1 MNGMFLLFAMVLC
14 VMALA
19 FVVYPLLREPRQE
32 TGDTRQAINL
42 RVHRDRVRELDQ
54 DLATGTLTQAQYDT
68 ALADLERELLDSGG
82 IEPDAV
88 NSETAHEG
96 RGPRRVAAIAAF
108 ASIAVLPF
116 MAVGLY
122 LGVGYADEVFA
133 TQLPP
138 GEVAS
143 MQEPAPASDEAMQ
156 RQFER
161 LAQELQGRLAQNPD
175 DLEGWILL
183 GRTLTFMDDL
193 AAAERAFRE
202 AMAHG
207 GDGDPNLLTRYADV
221 LAERQGSLEGE
232 PRALIERALS
242 IDPDH
247 AQGLWMAGSLAF
259 EEADLDAARQYWE
272 RLLGVLPGDSPE
284 ADIIRGNL
292 SQVALSAA
300 EG

>member
-1 MNGMFLLFAMVLC
+1 MNGIFLLFAMVLC

-19 FVVYPLLREPRQE
+19 FVVYPLLREPCQE
-32 TGDTRQAINL
+32 MSHSRRAINFK
-42 RVHRDRVRELDQ
+42 VHRDRVGELDQ
-54 DLATGTLTQAQYDT
+54 DLAAGTLTQEQYDT

-82 IEPDAV
+82 VEPDA
-88 NSETAHEG
+88 AHGDASSEG
-96 RGPRRVAAIAAF
+96 RGPRRMAGITAF
-108 ASIAVLPF
+108 ASVALVPF
-116 MAVGLY
+116 MAVGIY

-143 MQEPAPASDEAMQ
+143 MPEPPPVSEEGMQ
-156 RQFER
+156 RQFEQ
-161 LAQELQGRLAQNPD
+161 LSQQLQGRLAQNPD

-183 GRTLTFMDDL
+183 GRTLTFLDDL

-202 AMAHG
+202 AMVHG
-207 GDGDPNLLTRYADV
+207 GDRDPNLLTRYADV
-221 LAERQGSLEGE
+221 LAEQQGSMAGE
-232 PRALIERALS
+232 PRELIERALV

-259 EEADLDAARQYWE
+259 ETADFEAARRHWE
-272 RLLGVLPGDSPE
+272 RLLGVLPDDSPE

>member
-1 MNGMFLLFAMVLC
+1 MNGIFLLFAMVLC

-32 TGDTRQAINL
+32 MGHSRRAINL
-42 RVHRDRVRELDQ
+42 KVHRDRVSELDQ
-54 DLATGTLTQAQYDT
+54 DMAAGTLTQAQYDT

-82 IEPDAV
+82 VEPDA
-88 NSETAHEG
+88 AHCDASSEG
-96 RGPRRVAAIAAF
+96 RVPRRMAGIAAF
-108 ASIAVLPF
+108 ASVALVPF
-116 MAVGLY
+116 VAVGIY

-138 GEVAS
+138 GEMAS
-143 MQEPAPASDEAMQ
+143 MPEPPPISEEGMQ
-156 RQFER
+156 RQFEQLSR
-161 LAQELQGRLAQNPD
+161 QLQGRLAQNPD
-175 DLEGWILL
+175 DLEDWILL
-183 GRTLTFMDDL
+183 GRTLVFLDDL

-202 AMAHG
+202 AMIHG
-207 GDGDPNLLTRYADV
+207 GDRDPNLLTRYADV

-232 PRALIERALS
+232 PRARIEQALA

-247 AQGLWMAGSLAF
+247 PQGLWMAGSLAL
-259 EEADLDAARQYWE
+259 EIADLEAARRHWE
-272 RLLGVLPGDSPE
+272 HLLGVLPGESPE
-284 ADIIRGNL
+284 AEIIRGNL